1 MNVVIVNDTAHVN
14 GGAAKLAIAEAIGLA
29 DRGHVIFF
37 LAAVDPVDEALSGH
51 PNIRVVSTHQFDLF
65 ADPDRLRAF
74 LQGWWNQTAL
84 RAAQAVSAPLSS
96 GETVVHLHIWARAL
110 SSSVAMA
117 FLRAGFPTVC
127 TLHDFLLACPTGTFF
142 LHQEE
147 KICTIKPMSAA
158 CIRTN
163 CDTRSY
169 PQKLWRVGRQVIQ
182 KQFGRIPTDIKD
194 YIVHSQLAS
203 EVMRA
208 HLPSEA
214 SIHSLTGY
222 VDAKKA
228 RPASPAENASFV
240 YLGRLVREKGV
251 RMLARCAAAEKL
263 PVTFV
268 GSGALEQEIMEA
280 NPNAVITGW
289 RNPQQ
294 SREYLR
300 QARALVF
307 PSLWFETL
315 GLVVLEAAAVGIPSI
330 VPDTSAAREIVE
342 DGVTG
347 FHFRGGDESDL
358 RSKMR
363 QLDDPE
369 VAARLGKAAYDRFW
383 SSNYASLEFHAAALE
398 SIYSKMLRRTLP
410 HLYAKFVVD
419 QGQYEPS

>member
-1 MNVVIVNDTAHVN
+1 
-14 GGAAKLAIAEAIGLA
+14 
-29 DRGHVIFF
+29 
-37 LAAVDPVDEALSGH
+37 
-51 PNIRVVSTHQFDLF
+51 
-65 ADPDRLRAF
+65 
-74 LQGWWNQTAL
+74 
-84 RAAQAVSAPLSS
+84 
-96 GETVVHLHIWARAL
+96 
-110 SSSVAMA
+110 
-117 FLRAGFPTVC
+117 
-127 TLHDFLLACPTGTFF
+127 
-142 LHQEE
+142 
-147 KICTIKPMSAA
+147 
-158 CIRTN
+158 
-163 CDTRSY
+163 
-169 PQKLWRVGRQVIQ
+169 
-182 KQFGRIPTDIKD
+182 
-194 YIVHSQLAS
+194 
-203 EVMRA
+203 MRA